1 MNLMFK
7 YFFQAVKNNKKYFF
21 ISLIILLCICII
33 NIAIPFLLHIF
44 LNNISEEIKIFYLST
59 GILCFLL
66 LYLFTILLDILWN
79 ISLDKFAGNYIHSL
93 LKTCQIKLTTTYME
107 NIDTLRPNI
116 IKSILFGDILDV
128 FRIVGRSIP
137 VIISSVLIIIGV
149 STISLI
155 MDFKTTLFILSSI
168 LFGVILAFLSQK
180 KLDRVGEKTN
190 QSIKALNSINIEFVD
205 MISMIQ
211 VNDLTEYYNSK
222 TRKMVNNFITSAIN
236 EDKKIY
242 FWNGLVTN
250 YNSLFSLILSII
262 LSLPLANNS
271 LTNMAFFI
279 LLSNILIQYSQ
290 KLELIIQ
297 QIMHS
302 RICFKNL
309 ENIINLP
316 QRNGT
321 QKIEKI
327 DNIFFDKV
335 SFSYPE
341 TEKLIFKDFSFRL
354 EKGDCLKIE
363 GQNGS
368 GKTTFVKL
376 LTNLYSVHS
385 GKIYYND
392 IDIKDFLPRALIQK
406 VLYINQEETFIN
418 ESIEDY
424 FNILTKN
431 NFNQNTSLNLYKE
444 LLDLEFNKTIANN
457 GANLSVGQR
466 KKILILKFLSLYQNA
481 DLIIL
486 DEIFAGLDLK
496 TKDFFTKKLNEII
509 AKEQK
514 IFIFI
519 SHEDCNIKYNKVLSL

>member
-1 MNLMFK
+1 
-7 YFFQAVKNNKKYFF
+7 
-21 ISLIILLCICII
+21 
-33 NIAIPFLLHIF
+33 
-44 LNNISEEIKIFYLST
+44 
-59 GILCFLL
+59 
-66 LYLFTILLDILWN
+66 
-79 ISLDKFAGNYIHSL
+79 
-93 LKTCQIKLTTTYME
+93 
-107 NIDTLRPNI
+107 
-116 IKSILFGDILDV
+116 
-128 FRIVGRSIP
+128 
-137 VIISSVLIIIGV
+137 
-149 STISLI
+149 
-155 MDFKTTLFILSSI
+155 
-168 LFGVILAFLSQK
+168 
-180 KLDRVGEKTN
+180 
-190 QSIKALNSINIEFVD
+190 
-205 MISMIQ
+205 
-211 VNDLTEYYNSK
+211 
-222 TRKMVNNFITSAIN
+222 
-236 EDKKIY
+236 
-242 FWNGLVTN
+242 
-250 YNSLFSLILSII
+250 
-262 LSLPLANNS
+262 
-271 LTNMAFFI
+271 MAFFI